1 MTERDEGASPTSRG
15 RQATRA
21 TNGHHLG
28 DEARRAILNRTSPE
42 GIVTILFT
50 DIVQSTRF
58 RRRLGDDRAQEHF
71 RQHYQILREQIEKHA
86 GFEVKTQGDG
96 FMVAFSDVGAA
107 LDCAIGIQAAVA
119 ADNEEHPKERLEV
132 RIGLNCGEAIK
143 EEEDFFGGAVVVA
156 ARIGALAKGGQILV
170 SETVRGL
177 AKLQP
182 EVRYVHYGRRRLKGL
197 PDRYDIWAVPWRADE
212 TFGLARLRATATFR
226 PALAAFALVVFA
238 GGIAGGVILSQ
249 SGGGPLA
256 SELQEV
262 SLHISSQTSGEL
274 TAGDCTSQDLVL
286 TIVYEGTVTG
296 DLAGRVTGAG
306 DTTLSAADACQSGVV
321 RDSFTMTDREGNT
334 LSWDHEGPGSVTTSG
349 RQEPAA
355 TSFTPDVTITGGT
368 GIYDGA
374 SGTGTCTI
382 LGVAEFGSN
391 NSFTGTAEADCDYE
405 LATGS
410 E

>member
-1 MTERDEGASPTSRG
+1 MTERDEGASQTSRG
-15 RQATRA
+15 RPATRA

-28 DEARRAILNRTSPE
+28 DEARRAILNRASPE

-71 RQHYQILREQIEKHA
+71 RQHYHILRNQIEKHG

-96 FMVAFSDVGAA
+96 FMIAFGDVGAA
-107 LDCAIGIQAAVA
+107 LDCAIAIQEAVA
-119 ADNEEHPKERLEV
+119 AENAEHPKERLEV

-143 EEEDFFGGAVVVA
+143 EEDDFFGGAVVVA

-182 EVRYVHYGRRRLKGL
+182 EVRYIHQGRRRLKGL

-212 TFGLARLRATATFR
+212 TFGLSRLWVTATFR
-226 PALAAFALVVFA
+226 PALAAFALFVFA
-238 GGIAGGVILSQ
+238 GGIAGGIILSQ
-249 SGGGPLA
+249 SGGGA
-256 SELQEV
+256 GSSEPQEL
-262 SLHISSQTSGEL
+262 SLHISIQTTGQLS
-274 TAGDCTSQDLVL
+274 TGDCSSQDLVL
-286 TIVYEGTVTG
+286 KVIYEGTVTG
-296 DLAGRVTGAG
+296 DLAGRATGSG
-306 DTTLSAADACQSGVV
+306 DMTLSAADACQSGFL
-321 RDSFTMTDREGNT
+321 RDSFMMTDLDGNT
-334 LSWDHEGPGSVTTSG
+334 LSWDQVGPGSVTTLG
-349 RQEPAA
+349 RQDPAA

-368 GIYDGA
+368 GIYSGA

-382 LGVAEFGSN
+382 LGVAEFSSN
-391 NSFTGTAEADCDYE
+391 NSFTGTSEADCEYE
-405 LATGS
+405 LTTS
-410 E
+410 R